1 MVTFSFFFGVN
12 SGCWWMNDIR
22 TERWRKWDWMTDRA
36 VFPLFLWR
44 KRQPTFVRKC
54 ERRESLRSLMRFRNN
69 KKIRELQSA
78 SDLSFWWRI
87 QALMEFKTTTNR
99 RLSNAASTGLYGTG
113 GGGGASRL
121 SLYQVAPC
129 VEVSIEEFE
138 QFALD
143 RLRGASFFLSSA
155 ALSAAA
161 AAVCCFCFC
170 LYGNCRRIFQK
181 EKKRKENGVAVCMS
195 VVEDWFWREEFIF
208 SFFFDRSF
216 LVGSSESHWG
226 ESGARKE
233 TWRSGSCGMCC
244 CCSCL
249 GSFFFGVYIAM
260 IVICTMW
267 LDGWW
272 WPLLSILIFA
282 LATPFNNFQNA
293 SRVCRRAAR
302 IQMIFMLA
310 RVCTHF
316 VKQKP
321 LKPLKP
327 CLDLFC

>member
-1 MVTFSFFFGVN
+1 
-12 SGCWWMNDIR
+12 
-22 TERWRKWDWMTDRA
+22 MTQTA
-36 VFPLFLWR
+36 T
-44 KRQPTFVRKC
+44 TFVRKC

-69 KKIRELQSA
+69 KKSHELQST

-87 QALMEFKTTTNR
+87 QALMEFKTATNR

-113 GGGGASRL
+113 GGGGGASRL
-121 SLYQVAPC
+121 SLYQVAPS

-143 RLRGASFFLSSA
+143 RLRGVSFFLSSA

-161 AAVCCFCFC
+161 AAVCRFCFY

-181 EKKRKENGVAVCMS
+181 EKKRNRCGCLYVCCGRLILKRR
-195 VVEDWFWREEFIF
+195 VFF
-208 SFFFDRSF
+208 SCFFDRSF

-226 ESGARKE
+226 ESSARKE

-249 GSFFFGVYIAM
+249 GSTFLVYISM

-272 WPLLSILIFA
+272 WAWISILYMPWPSLSIISKMQAESAVEQQGSKWFL
-282 LATPFNNFQNA
+282 
-293 SRVCRRAAR
+293 C
-302 IQMIFMLA
+302 
-310 RVCTHF
+310 
-316 VKQKP
+316 
-321 LKPLKP
+321 LKESAHTLSSKNP
-327 CLDLFC
+327 